1 MTQVT
6 RLQGKTHFGTYIVS
20 VFVEEEKISR
30 IDVNG
35 KPHKSVTELCE
46 TRARA
51 HTSLCS
57 DSIKAIKFTMA
68 KHNEYQGVAAQ

>member
-1 MTQVT
+1 MTEIT
-6 RLQGKTHFGTYIVS
+6 RLKGKTSFGTYVVS
-20 VFVEEEKISR
+20 VHVTEQKIDK
-30 IDVNG
+30 IEING

-46 TRARA
+46 TLARA

-68 KHNEYQGVAAQ
+68 KHNEYQGVSAQ

>member
-20 VFVEEEKISR
+20 VFVEEDKISR

-35 KPHKSVTELCE
+35 KPHKSVSELC
-46 TRARA
+46 TMLSRS
-51 HTSLCS
+51 HTKLYA
-57 DSIKAIKFTMA
+57 DSIKAIKITMA
-68 KHNEYQGVAAQ
+68 KHMEYQGERQ

>member
-1 MTQVT
+1 MTEIT
-6 RLQGKTHFGTYIVS
+6 RLKGKTSFGTYVVS
-20 VFVEEEKISR
+20 VFVSYER
-30 IDVNG
+30 IDRIEING

-46 TRARA
+46 TLARA

-68 KHNEYQGVAAQ
+68 KHNEYQGAAAQ

>member
-1 MTQVT
+1 MNEVT
-6 RLQGKTHFGTYIVS
+6 RLKGKTCCGSYVVS
-20 VFVEEEKISR
+20 IFVRFEKIDR
-30 IDVNG
+30 IEISG

-46 TRARA
+46 TLARA

>member
-35 KPHKSVTELCE
+35 KPHKSVSELC
-46 TRARA
+46 TMLSHS
-51 HTSLCS
+51 HTKLYA
-57 DSIKAIKFTMA
+57 DSIKAIKITMA
-68 KHNEYQGVAAQ
+68 KHMEYQGERQ

>member
-1 MTQVT
+1 MTEIT
-6 RLQGKTHFGTYIVS
+6 RLKGKTSLGTYVVS
-20 VFVEEEKISR
+20 VHVTEQKIDK
-30 IDVNG
+30 IEING

-46 TRARA
+46 TLARA

-68 KHNEYQGVAAQ
+68 KHNEYQGIAQ